1 MHCRFFNRLPLPLLF
16 NVKVLVQSQ
25 LHLQHPG
32 FLSKVIGPRGNILF
46 SKCVISSLLF
56 FLSSVLQLCVEKKY
70 KRLQSSGSNNEAV
83 RTYITNAAVSAR
95 LIFH

>member
-25 LHLQHPG
+25 LHLQHLG
-32 FLSKVIGPRGNILF
+32 FLFKALGPRGITLF
-46 SKCVISSLLF
+46 SKCVIFSLLF
-56 FLSSVLQLCVEKKY
+56 CLSSALQLCMEKEY
-70 KRLQSSGSNNEAV
+70 TGLQSSGCDTGAV
-83 RTYITNAAVSAR
+83 QTQITNAAVSAR